1 MSQKIFICYS
11 IKNSLLKDYMQKLK
25 DILFRIDGRGYRA
38 YKQLKGAYNFPEY
51 TLYIDHVQGDPFA
64 SPSRLRIRVS
74 QEIAEFGPE
83 LYSNKP
89 RKTALEDYIIRI
101 FSMHIKKDIAKIFG
115 TGKSGIIEIDC
126 GKQEIIER
134 TACNINAEFVEIRFY
149 AGLPARGRR
158 ILGQQCIKM
167 LFDQIPKLVEESLFH
182 KNLDK
187 AEIKKF
193 IEACEDQDCL
203 RSQLNKNK
211 IISFIKNGSIL
222 PRRSGVSDKPL
233 PEANTILFKSPP
245 ELEVSLKAPNI
256 GIVKGMGIPLG
267 VTLLIGGGFHGK
279 TTILSAIQKGVYN
292 HIPGDGREYVV
303 TDVSAVKIKAE
314 EGRSIQKV
322 DISSFVSNLPL
333 GKNTKEFSTA
343 NASGSTSQ
351 AANIIE
357 ALEINTKLLLLDED
371 TSATNF
377 LIRDSIMQQVVSK
390 DKEPITPFIDQVN
403 SIYSK
408 YNTST
413 IMVMG
418 GSGDYFEVA
427 DTILLI
433 NSYLPYLATDKAK
446 EVIKN
451 RKDIRK
457 KENPASFGS
466 ITERIPLPNSINPYK
481 GRKRKVKSRGIHNIS
496 FGAENIDLS
505 SIEQIVE
512 SSQVNSISNII
523 LYGLT
528 KNYFDGKSTLCNIIG
543 KIFDDIGKYGL
554 DIISDFYIK
563 YPASFSMP
571 RKFEV
576 ASAINRLRSLKV
588 IQK

>member
-1 MSQKIFICYS
+1 
-11 IKNSLLKDYMQKLK
+11 
-25 DILFRIDGRGYRA
+25 
-38 YKQLKGAYNFPEY
+38 
-51 TLYIDHVQGDPFA
+51 
-64 SPSRLRIRVS
+64 
-74 QEIAEFGPE
+74 
-83 LYSNKP
+83 
-89 RKTALEDYIIRI
+89 
-101 FSMHIKKDIAKIFG
+101 
-115 TGKSGIIEIDC
+115 
-126 GKQEIIER
+126 
-134 TACNINAEFVEIRFY
+134 
-149 AGLPARGRR
+149 
-158 ILGQQCIKM
+158 
-167 LFDQIPKLVEESLFH
+167 
-182 KNLDK
+182 
-187 AEIKKF
+187 
-193 IEACEDQDCL
+193 
-203 RSQLNKNK
+203 
-211 IISFIKNGSIL
+211 
-222 PRRSGVSDKPL
+222 
-233 PEANTILFKSPP
+233 
-245 ELEVSLKAPNI
+245 
-256 GIVKGMGIPLG
+256 
-267 VTLLIGGGFHGK
+267 
-279 TTILSAIQKGVYN
+279 
-292 HIPGDGREYVV
+292 
-303 TDVSAVKIKAE
+303 
-314 EGRSIQKV
+314 
-322 DISSFVSNLPL
+322 
-333 GKNTKEFSTA
+333 
-343 NASGSTSQ
+343 
-351 AANIIE
+351 
-357 ALEINTKLLLLDED
+357 
-371 TSATNF
+371 
-377 LIRDSIMQQVVSK
+377 MQQVVSK

-433 NSYLPYLATDKAK
+433 NSYLPYLATAKAK

-481 GRKRKVKSRGIHNIS
+481 GRKKKVKSRGTYNIS

-563 YPASFSMP
+563 YPGSFSMP

>member
-1 MSQKIFICYS
+1 MVNAAQI
-11 IKNSLLKDYMQKLK
+11 KLK
-25 DILFRIDGRGYRA
+25 EVVMPNRDMSGPRGMGPMTGRGFGY
-38 YKQLKGAYNFPEY
+38 GAGNFGY
-51 TLYIDHVQGDPFA
+51 
-64 SPSRLRIRVS
+64 
-74 QEIAEFGPE
+74 
-83 LYSNKP
+83 
-89 RKTALEDYIIRI
+89 
-101 FSMHIKKDIAKIFG
+101 
-115 TGKSGIIEIDC
+115 
-126 GKQEIIER
+126 
-134 TACNINAEFVEIRFY
+134 
-149 AGLPARGRR
+149 GRR
-158 ILGQQCIKM
+158 NR
-167 LFDQIPKLVEESLFH
+167 F
-182 KNLDK
+182 
-187 AEIKKF
+187 
-193 IEACEDQDCL
+193 
-203 RSQLNKNK
+203 
-211 IISFIKNGSIL
+211 
-222 PRRSGVSDKPL
+222 
-233 PEANTILFKSPP
+233 
-245 ELEVSLKAPNI
+245 
-256 GIVKGMGIPLG
+256 
-267 VTLLIGGGFHGK
+267 GGGFHGK

-322 DISSFVSNLPL
+322 DISSFISNLPL

-457 KENPASFGS
+457 KENPAGFGS
-466 ITERIPLPNSINPYK
+466 ITERMPLPNSINPYK
-481 GRKRKVKSRGIHNIS
+481 GRKKKVKSRGIHNIS
-496 FGAENIDLS
+496 FGVENIDLS

-512 SSQVNSISNII
+512 PSQVNSISNII

-528 KNYFDGKSTLCNIIG
+528 KNYFDGKNTLCNIIG

-554 DIISDFYIK
+554 DIISDSYIK
-563 YPASFSMP
+563 YPGSFSMP